1 VADFLASPEGAELAH
16 DEAASFICDA
26 LVDYR
31 CDYGDG
37 LPLRW
42 SPIVVEL
49 CLFEHFTRRVSLDA
63 EALAAVPEV
72 LGRWVRYCGR
82 RQALAPELVDE
93 TLGALEEFREQF
105 AAAGRDPTR
114 FGMAKRI
121 AMQLAADEVDT
132 DDDDAVQ
139 AWIAQYNAGLAGRPL
154 E

>member
-1 VADFLASPEGAELAH
+1 
-16 DEAASFICDA
+16 
-26 LVDYR
+26 
-31 CDYGDG
+31 
-37 LPLRW
+37 
-42 SPIVVEL
+42 
-49 CLFEHFTRRVSLDA
+49 VSLDA

-154 E
+154 D